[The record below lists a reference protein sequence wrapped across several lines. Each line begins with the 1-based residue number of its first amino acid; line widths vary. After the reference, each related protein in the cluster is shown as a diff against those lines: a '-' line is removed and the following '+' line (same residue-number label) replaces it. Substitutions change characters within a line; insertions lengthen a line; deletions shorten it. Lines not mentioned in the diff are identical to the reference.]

1 MGDIFFW
8 IFMLIFELLIPAVMI
23 IFGRMFT
30 KSAPKNINYTFGY
43 RTERSMKNKD
53 TWVFA
58 HKCIG
63 KIWSSWGWVL
73 LGISA
78 VFMLVLLG
86 RDVETVG
93 HAGLVLTGVQLVALI
108 IPIFIVEG
116 KLKETFDNNGYR
128 RNREW

>member
-8 IFMLIFELLIPAVMI
+8 VFMLVFELLIPLVMI
-23 IFGRMFT
+23 VFGRMFT
-30 KSAPKNINYTFGY
+30 KAAPKNINYAFGY
-43 RTERSMKNKD
+43 RTDRSMKNKD

-63 KIWSSWGWVL
+63 RIWNRWGWVL
-73 LGISA
+73 LAVSA
-78 VFMLVLLG
+78 VFMLIFLG

-93 HAGLVLTGVQLVALI
+93 HAGMVLAAVQLAALV

-116 KLKETFDNNGYR
+116 KLKKTFDKNGYR

>member
-8 IFMLIFELLIPAVMI
+8 IFMLVFELLIPVVMI

-30 KSAPKNINYTFGY
+30 KAAPGNINYAFGY
-43 RTERSMKNKD
+43 RTDRSMKNKD

-63 KIWSSWGWVL
+63 RIWTIWGWVL

-78 VFMLVLLG
+78 VFMLVFLG
-86 RDVETVG
+86 RDVDTVG
-93 HAGLVLTGVQLVALI
+93 YAGLALTAVQLAGLI

-116 KLKETFDNNGYR
+116 KLKETFDKNGYR